1 MFLGSSSTQKISV
14 LLPEAARHLSGPGRC
29 RDASLSSCKPPLLL
43 CINARTAQTFAS
55 LPASLEHGVV
65 CLLWVSLDGQSSEM
79 GSTLGPLPRKCGHQ
93 HPPLVGRDSTGAF
106 RTAPTAAYGPGLC
119 KALAV
124 LALKTTAS
132 SQSRKGGEIATDE
145 AVLASASSSPL
156 NDAEEL
162 AKNLLD
168 KGTAPT
174 KEQLLQVFELLP
186 GETPSRGQAEED
198 SKSFIVGSYSV
209 GGGLAGIR
217 RNTRSFPSVARL
229 LCGFVKSLAED
240 FLFSC
245 VGLFRNLRTRPH
257 KDSGNQKGTM
267 NLVTALE
274 PFVDGGIW
282 VQSDRG
288 THSCPFEEVAD
299 KGTLLSLETGH
310 VVFDSRKLHCTQS
323 WKGRRTVLVAFTS
336 HLGPA
341 LSLEDRNW
349 LGGLGFNLKESG
361 IEQEE
366 PMWDTPSRK
375 RLPDPATSSGGA
387 EDDDNPDA
395 PPGWWQWTSGPDSE
409 DEEDSGST
417 SEEDEDGHIKP
428 KRGDGVLGYGA
439 PLVSVLAGKVRTFS
453 DGHGLASPGRWPPHA
468 RPCAELDSR
477 LHFHKEFMDELLKL
491 IGERVDARKVA
502 CLLATGKCKSCP
514 FPEGLILAGRDLL
527 FAKLRTWGSQEP
539 LEQVPERQPFFLY
552 AISEMLR
559 LADDPDWRQYTV
571 ATHSYAA
578 GVPLGVDYRMP
589 RNPALFGRKLK
600 HRDYTGLGGD
610 PGDSWRENYS
620 SVEPYVEQVE
630 KQFEDEIRLGSMIKL
645 EPEEAVRRFGP
656 KLSVASL
663 GAVPKPDKSVRVV
676 FAATHGQHINDSIR
690 VRDQQSYPTGAD
702 LKASL
707 ESLPFA
713 TFSLSG
719 DVSRAHRLIRV
730 READWPRQSCRAR
743 KGGSIF
749 TNTVGTFGVASA
761 SYWWFRMMAGLGRL
775 LYYAHGK
782 DETTL
787 LSYVDDL
794 LWLTQSADG
803 LLRIVASILLLTILG
818 MPFAWHKFSGGREHD
833 WIGFAL
839 CVPSRT
845 IGISL
850 SRSDW
855 IVNWIRKVRA
865 DGMVRISDLKSVLG
879 RLSFAFSVIPLLRPF
894 LGPIYAW
901 TSATQA
907 LHTLR
912 LPKAIE
918 LILSFLQTCL
928 EQGMRRVTIGRQL
941 GPVAEMFRTDA
952 RAQGSELWIGGW
964 CCADNADP
972 RKCRWFSEKIDHLK
986 FPIFYMAGQSYR
998 SISALE
1004 LLATLVAVI
1013 LFKPDGKMSGVN
1025 ICSASTD
1032 NRGNSFVTARWLTT
1046 AFPLNAVLMEL
1057 AAVLQK
1063 SSLALELHWA
1073 PRLQNKLADAL
1084 SNGVHA
1090 AFDPRLRLRFNFE
1103 SYRSL
1108 VLHDLMDL
1116 GSELYGEIKEHK
1128 AKLVSR
1134 RAAKLRKGERLR
1146 DNDPWK

>member
-1 MFLGSSSTQKISV
+1 M
-14 LLPEAARHLSGPGRC
+14 E
-29 RDASLSSCKPPLLL
+29 
-43 CINARTAQTFAS
+43 
-55 LPASLEHGVV
+55 
-65 CLLWVSLDGQSSEM
+65 
-79 GSTLGPLPRKCGHQ
+79 
-93 HPPLVGRDSTGAF
+93 
-106 RTAPTAAYGPGLC
+106 
-119 KALAV
+119 
-124 LALKTTAS
+124 
-132 SQSRKGGEIATDE
+132 GE
-145 AVLASASSSPL
+145 
-156 NDAEEL
+156 
-162 AKNLLD
+162 
-168 KGTAPT
+168 
-174 KEQLLQVFELLP
+174 
-186 GETPSRGQAEED
+186 
-198 SKSFIVGSYSV
+198 
-209 GGGLAGIR
+209 
-217 RNTRSFPSVARL
+217 
-229 LCGFVKSLAED
+229 
-240 FLFSC
+240 
-245 VGLFRNLRTRPH
+245 
-257 KDSGNQKGTM
+257 
-267 NLVTALE
+267 
-274 PFVDGGIW
+274 
-282 VQSDRG
+282 
-288 THSCPFEEVAD
+288 
-299 KGTLLSLETGH
+299 
-310 VVFDSRKLHCTQS
+310 
-323 WKGRRTVLVAFTS
+323 
-336 HLGPA
+336 
-341 LSLEDRNW
+341 
-349 LGGLGFNLKESG
+349 
-361 IEQEE
+361 
-366 PMWDTPSRK
+366 
-375 RLPDPATSSGGA
+375 A
-387 EDDDNPDA
+387 EDDENPDA
-395 PPGWWQWTSGPDSE
+395 PPGWWQLTSGPDSD
-409 DEEDSGST
+409 DEEEPGST
-417 SEEDEDGHIKP
+417 SEEDEDGYVKP

-477 LHFHKEFMDELLKL
+477 LRFHKELMDALLGL
-491 IGERVDARKVA
+491 MDNFVDARKVA

-527 FAKLRTWGSQEP
+527 FSKLRSWGSQEP
-539 LEQVPERQPFFLY
+539 LDRVPERQPFFLH

-571 ATHSYAA
+571 ATHSYA
-578 GVPLGVDYRMP
+578 LGVDFRMP

-610 PGDSWRENYS
+610 PGDNWRDNYS
-620 SVEPYVEQVE
+620 SVEPYVEQIE

-645 EPEEAVRRFGP
+645 DPDEAVHRYGS
-656 KLSVASL
+656 KLAVASL
-663 GAVPKPDKSVRVV
+663 GAVPKPDKTVRVV
-676 FAATHGQHINDSIR
+676 FDATHGQHINDSIR
-690 VRDQQSYPTGAD
+690 VRDQQAYPTGAD
-702 LKASL
+702 LKAAL

-730 READWPRQSCRAR
+730 RETDWPRQSCRAR
-743 KGGSIF
+743 KGGKIF
-749 TNTVGTFGVASA
+749 VNTVGTFGVASA
-761 SYWWFRMMAGLGRL
+761 SYWWFRMLAGIGRL

-803 LLRIVASILLLTILG
+803 LVRIVASILLLTILG
-818 MPFAWHKFSGGREHD
+818 MPFAWHKFSGGKEHD

-845 IGISL
+845 IGISP

-865 DGMVRISDLKSVLG
+865 DGMVRIADLRSVLG

-918 LILSFLQTCL
+918 LILSFLQACL
-928 EQGMRRVTIGRQL
+928 EQGMRRVSVGRQL
-941 GPVAEMFRTDA
+941 GPVAELFRTDA
-952 RAQGSELWIGGW
+952 RAQGSELWVGGW
-964 CCADNADP
+964 CCADDP
-972 RKCRWFSEKIDHLK
+972 DPKKCRWFSEKIDHLK

-1004 LLATLVAVI
+1004 LLATLIAVI
-1013 LFKPDGKMSGVN
+1013 LFKPDGRASGVN

-1084 SNGVHA
+1084 SNGIHSS
-1090 AFDPRLRLRFNFE
+1090 FDPRFRLRFDFE
-1103 SYRSL
+1103 GYKSV
-1108 VLHDLMDL
+1108 VLHELMDL

-1128 AKLVSR
+1128 TKLLSR
-1134 RAAKLRKGERLR
+1134 RASKLRKGERLR
-1146 DNDPWK
+1146 DHNPWR